1 MLDEKRKPTILYS
14 SPFEKM
20 VALAGDIDF
29 SPKKTLK
36 GEENI

>member
-1 MLDEKRKPTILYS
+1 MKRENLLFLCYS
-14 SPFEKM
+14 SPFGKM

-29 SPKKTLK
+29 GPKKTLK